1 MRLAGVEDIGGEAM
15 SEVMSTESWLL
26 PLAGISLLLGGVALF
41 IAWLATWNPWCLVG
55 ALGCYALIS
64 AK

>member
-1 MRLAGVEDIGGEAM
+1 MRSLTVEY
-15 SEVMSTESWLL
+15 WLL
-26 PLAGISLLLGGVALF
+26 PLAGISLFFGGVALF
-41 IAWLATWNPWCLVG
+41 IAWLATWNPCCLVG